1 MKQNRDTSDAQV
13 KLSNALIMSIPTG
26 KFPSHTDTG
35 SGTTGTGTVGVDGPT
50 LMIEGLLADTTY
62 DFYFFEECTDGST
75 DSLWTAF
82 TTNEFAPPAN
92 DLCANAIVLE
102 CGDIDSSSTQYAH
115 FSPSLHLQHVS
126 SGSLG
131 NVTFSADAI
140 NPDAHL
146 SLLTGLQPLGVTLIA
161 SVPAAHSI
169 IIIEDNYLNE
179 HCSKIY
185 FSNALVA
192 FMSCGFSMTSDLPR
206 VSAT

>member
-1 MKQNRDTSDAQV
+1 VETCVAGGVAKQS
-13 KLSNALIMSIPTG
+13 LSVTYLTLSLG
-26 KFPSHTDTG
+26 CLHPS
-35 SGTTGTGTVGVDGPT
+35 TVG
-50 LMIEGLLADTTY
+50 
-62 DFYFFEECTDGST
+62 SQSSSS
-75 DSLWTAF
+75 DSH
-82 TTNEFAPPAN
+82 
-92 DLCANAIVLE
+92 
-102 CGDIDSSSTQYAH
+102 SSSTQYAH